1 MSNEA
6 LIEVLERNQ
15 DLIKDKRVLF
25 LGEAG
30 SQKLMSLIPSCQSAV
45 IISDN
50 YSQAQAMAGVMGQEL
65 GQSSFEVAAANN
77 DRFQVIFAV
86 PSDPRLAERIGPV
99 DTVVLFI
106 NKIKDLSRHTLFALQ
121 KSFNHNGQPAQ
132 IVLIGANDVG
142 GKSAD
147 RLVKDVADVYK
158 VDTARKCTV
167 FAGTF
172 NSYNPEQGVGLAD
185 AAPVGTVTV
194 RELDLQQ
201 AHGLFSSG
209 RLDTGTALLLEAM
222 HFDLNS
228 SAANKAQGNYHDLPQ
243 PEGFDLDHDLVLDLG
258 CGSGVIGLS
267 LAARGFKQVLCT
279 DISATALD
287 ITSTNARTNSLAVET
302 RASNMLPE
310 IKQRFRIIATNPPFH
325 QGVERSQ
332 KETVN
337 MIKEAPSALT
347 PDGVLY
353 LVGNTCLH
361 YEKNLEEAF
370 NQVQVLIKTPQFTV
384 FKAWQ

>member
-132 IVLIGANDVG
+132 IVLIGANDAG

-172 NSYNPEQGVGLAD
+172 NSYNPEHGVGLAD

-228 SAANKAQGNYHDLPQ
+228 SAANKAQCNYHDLPQ